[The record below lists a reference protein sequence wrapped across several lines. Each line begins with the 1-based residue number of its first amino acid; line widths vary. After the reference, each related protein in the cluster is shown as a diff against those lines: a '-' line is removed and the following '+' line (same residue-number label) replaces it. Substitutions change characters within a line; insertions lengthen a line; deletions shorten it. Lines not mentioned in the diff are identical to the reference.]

1 MRRRLASGFII
12 SLLLTAWVPSGAAVR
27 STVDDAI
34 FNETQTSRTQTKRP
48 TVSSELRKINGKLAT
63 LKTENDNLKAR
74 IAVLEANQSGLN
86 ELLPTLRSSLQT
98 AVATKSAIDSSE
110 MAYINQLSLILNKIR
125 LLEGKAS
132 YLDSTNFE
140 ILSELVLLENKI
152 ISLASSFNDIM
163 VSRQGGG
170 AQRTASTLSD
180 EEFRLLYAEALATY
194 QRGEHEFAIRKYQR
208 LLEEMPRHELADNSQ
223 YWLAECYYSMGNYR
237 RALIEFGKVSGYPS
251 SDKDDDAQMKIAVS
265 YWAAG
270 DRTRARSEFQAL
282 LDKFPDSEFAEEARQ
297 YLR

>member
-1 MRRRLASGFII
+1 MRSLLASGII
-12 SLLLTAWVPSGAAVR
+12 LSILLTAWVPSGAAVR
-27 STVDDAI
+27 SNVDDPI
-34 FNETQTSRTQTKRP
+34 FSETQTSKTQTKRP
-48 TVSSELRKINGKLAT
+48 TVSSELRKINGKLAA

-74 IAVLEANQSGLN
+74 IAVLESNQSGLN
-86 ELLPTLRSSLQT
+86 ELLPTLRSSLQA
-98 AVATKSAIDSSE
+98 AVATKGAIDSSE

-152 ISLASSFNDIM
+152 VSLASSFNDIM
-163 VSRQGGG
+163 ANRQGGG
-170 AQRTASTLSD
+170 GRRTESTMPD
-180 EEFRLLYAEALATY
+180 EEFRLLYAKALATY
-194 QRGEHEFAIRKYQR
+194 QRGEYESAIRKYQR
-208 LLEEMPRHELADNSQ
+208 LLEEKPRHELADNSQ

-237 RALIEFGKVSGYPS
+237 RALIEFRKVSDYPN

-270 DRTRARSEFQAL
+270 DKTRARSEFQAL
-282 LDKFPDSEFAEEARQ
+282 LDRYPGSEFAEEARQ

>member
-1 MRRRLASGFII
+1 MRGLLASGII
-12 SLLLTAWVPSGAAVR
+12 ITILLTAWVPSGAVV
-27 STVDDAI
+27 SSSVVDPI
-34 FNETQTSRTQTKRP
+34 LSELQTSNTQTKRP
-48 TVSSELRKINGKLAT
+48 TVSSELRKINGKLT
-63 LKTENDNLKAR
+63 QLKTENNALKAR
-74 IAVLEANQSGLN
+74 IAKLEANQSGLN
-86 ELLPTLRSSLQT
+86 ELLPTLRSSLQA

-110 MAYINQLSLILNKIR
+110 MAYINQLSLIINKIR
-125 LLEGKAS
+125 LLEDKAS

-152 ISLASSFNDIM
+152 VSLASSFNDIM
-163 VSRQGGG
+163 VNRQGGG
-170 AQRTASTLSD
+170 GRPIESTMSD
-180 EEFRLLYAEALATY
+180 AEFRLLYADALATY
-194 QRGEHEFAIRKYQR
+194 QRGEHESAIRKYRR
-208 LLEEMPRHELADNSQ
+208 LLEEKPRHELADNSQ

-237 RALIEFGKVSGYPS
+237 RALIEFGKVASYEN

-270 DRTRARSEFQAL
+270 DRTRARSEFKAL